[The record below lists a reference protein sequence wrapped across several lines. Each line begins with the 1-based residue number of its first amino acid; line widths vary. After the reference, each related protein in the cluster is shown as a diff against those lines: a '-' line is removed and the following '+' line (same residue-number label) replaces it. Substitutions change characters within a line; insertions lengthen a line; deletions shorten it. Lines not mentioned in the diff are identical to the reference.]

1 MNRTPQQRARRA
13 ALADAS
19 SGGHRQGLPDRIPRV
34 RVLLYDCEPTTQ
46 VGQPLASHRVFAEAR
61 DWTIVAE
68 LLDTAPLDRPAMTW
82 PLWPR
87 IAELIDSGQAD
98 GIVTSAWDTTD
109 DEISSWLLERQAFVA
124 HISSTSHVPANLPQ
138 VG

>member
-19 SGGHRQGLPDRIPRV
+19 SGGHREGLPRIPRV
-34 RVLLYDCEPTTQ
+34 RVLLYDCLPAPQ
-46 VGQPLASHRVFAEAR
+46 AGQPLASHRVFAEAR

-68 LLDTAPLDRPAMTW
+68 FVDTAPLDLPAMAW

-87 IAELIDSGQAD
+87 VAELIDSGQAD
-98 GIVTSAWDTTD
+98 GIVTSVWDAAD
-109 DEISSWLLERQAFVA
+109 DEVSSWLLERHAFVVR
-124 HISSTSHVPANLPQ
+124 IGTTSHVPANLPQ
-138 VG
+138 AG